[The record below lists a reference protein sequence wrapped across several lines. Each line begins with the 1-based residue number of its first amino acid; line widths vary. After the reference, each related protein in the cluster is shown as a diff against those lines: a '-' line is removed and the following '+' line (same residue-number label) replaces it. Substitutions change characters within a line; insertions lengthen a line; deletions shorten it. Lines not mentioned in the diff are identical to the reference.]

1 MPPSPVPRCTQRPCK
16 RKKTD
21 ECRDANLQFV
31 EQPALQPPEFVI
43 NQADQQRFQQEIE
56 AAAAVPLPDE
66 DDDL

>member
-1 MPPSPVPRCTQRPCK
+1 M
-16 RKKTD
+16 
-21 ECRDANLQFV
+21 

>member
-1 MPPSPVPRCTQRPCK
+1 MEHEK
-16 RKKTD
+16 N
-21 ECRDANLQFV
+21 RDANLQFV